1 MQPSDGSVPHGP
13 HHTHGS
19 SGVEPKGGV
28 QPSPSLTLAG
38 DLSHEDRFEVDG
50 VRVWM
55 IGIGGSGMSGL
66 ARILKGRGAVVC
78 GSDQEESDLT
88 KSLEAAGIE
97 VDFDQSR
104 GHLPQD
110 CGLVIA
116 SAAVRPDHPQW
127 MEAERRGLPV
137 LLYAE
142 ALGKCM
148 LGRTGMCIAG
158 THGKSTTTAM
168 LGCVLTDCGLD
179 PTVIVGATSSQLLHG
194 CLAGSDKSSSPG
206 ATGFRLGAA
215 AVPRGAMAGGP
226 GLLVAESCEFNR
238 SFHNFHPMVASISSV
253 EADHLDVYGTLE
265 AVIEAFHQFA
275 RLLPS
280 AAAGGRLLIA
290 HDGAHRRE
298 VTRGLDCAVETIGFT
313 PEADYVVAFD
323 PLTRAVQLSHQHMTI
338 ARWTNI
344 VPGAHNAFNASVALV
359 MAMWGGADPARAAM
373 SLAHFGGID
382 RRMQFL
388 GEKGVPGGTVRVY
401 DDYGHHPTEI
411 EVTLRALREA
421 ERPESRAGRLIC
433 VFQPHQH
440 SRTRHLLEEFANSFS
455 QADIVIVPH
464 IYFVRDSEEE
474 RQKVTADDLVARLRE
489 KGVKAL
495 HLSPFETIVEHLHAL
510 VRPGDVVVTMGA
522 GPVWQ
527 VARGFLAAK
536 AAGAVA

>member
-1 MQPSDGSVPHGP
+1 MQPLDGAFHRDSQHPS
-13 HHTHGS
+13 TT

-28 QPSPSLTLAG
+28 QISPALALAG
-38 DLSHEDRFEVDG
+38 DLSREKRFEVDG

-66 ARILKGRGAVVC
+66 ARILMGRGAVVC

-88 KSLEAAGIE
+88 KSLEAAGVE

-179 PTVIVGATSSQLLHG
+179 PTVIVGATSTQLLHG
-194 CLAGSDKSSSPG
+194 CLAGSDKSATPG

-215 AVPRGAMAGGP
+215 AVPRGVLAGGP

-238 SFHNFHPMVASISSV
+238 SFHNFHPTIASISSV

-275 RLLPS
+275 RLLPG

-313 PEADYVVAFD
+313 PEADYVVTFD

-344 VPGAHNAFNASVALV
+344 VPGAHNAFNAAVAMVL
-359 MAMWGGADPARAAM
+359 ATWAGADPARAAM
-373 SLAHFGGID
+373 SSTPPADSGGSS
-382 RRMQFL
+382 L
-388 GEKGVPGGTVRVY
+388 
-401 DDYGHHPTEI
+401 
-411 EVTLRALREA
+411 
-421 ERPESRAGRLIC
+421 
-433 VFQPHQH
+433 
-440 SRTRHLLEEFANSFS
+440 ANSWKLFTTS
-455 QADIVIVPH
+455 SSEPYMSRWSASTLVI
-464 IYFVRDSEEE
+464 
-474 RQKVTADDLVARLRE
+474 
-489 KGVKAL
+489 
-495 HLSPFETIVEHLHAL
+495 
-510 VRPGDVVVTMGA
+510 
-522 GPVWQ
+522 
-527 VARGFLAAK
+527 AAMV
-536 AAGAVA
+536 G

>member
-1 MQPSDGSVPHGP
+1 MQPSDGPLP
-13 HHTHGS
+13 LGS
-19 SGVEPKGGV
+19 HRSASTNGVEPKGGV
-28 QPSPSLTLAG
+28 QPSPALALAG
-38 DLSHEDRFEVDG
+38 DLSREDRFEVDG

-88 KSLEAAGIE
+88 KSLEAAGVE

-142 ALGKCM
+142 AIGKCM

-179 PTVIVGATSSQLLHG
+179 PTVIVGATSTQLLHG
-194 CLAGSDKSSSPG
+194 CLAGSDRDVTPG
-206 ATGFRLGAA
+206 ATGFRLGSA
-215 AVPRGAMAGGP
+215 AVPRGVLAGGP

-238 SFHNFHPMVASISSV
+238 SFHNFHPTIASISSV

-313 PEADYVVAFD
+313 PEADYVVTFD

-359 MAMWGGADPARAAM
+359 LAIWAGADPARAAM

-388 GEKGVPGGTVRVY
+388 GERGVPGGTARVY

-421 ERPESRAGRLIC
+421 ERPELRAGRLIC

-495 HLSPFETIVEHLHAL
+495 HLSPFETIVEHLQTL

>member
-1 MQPSDGSVPHGP
+1 MQPSDGSFH
-13 HHTHGS
+13 HGS
-19 SGVEPKGGV
+19 HRPISSNGVEPKGGV
-28 QPSPSLTLAG
+28 QPSPALALAG
-38 DLSHEDRFEVDG
+38 DLSREDRFEVEG

-142 ALGKCM
+142 ALGRCM

-179 PTVIVGATSSQLLHG
+179 PTVIVGATSTQLLHG
-194 CLAGSDKSSSPG
+194 CLAGLGLEATPG
-206 ATGFRLGAA
+206 ATGFRLGSA
-215 AVPRGAMAGGP
+215 AVPRGVLAGGP

-238 SFHNFHPMVASISSV
+238 SFHNFHPTIASISSV

-313 PEADYVVAFD
+313 PEADYVVTFD

-338 ARWTNI
+338 ARWINT

-359 MAMWGGADPARAAM
+359 LAKWAGADPARAAM

-388 GEKGVPGGTVRVY
+388 GEKGVPGGTARVY

-495 HLSPFETIVEHLHAL
+495 HLSPFETIVEHLHSL

-527 VARGFLAAK
+527 VARGFLAAR